1 MRTVT
6 ALGLLIFALLLVSLA
21 TLNGALLL
29 LALPP
34 LLVLLLGWLGQP
46 ALPELQ
52 VTRTLFPSRAPA
64 NTPVEVTVTITNQ
77 GAALPELRV
86 RDVLPATLT
95 LEEGS
100 PVWVMPLAAGET
112 RSFTYTVSGPRG
124 AHRFAQLEV
133 KAWGWLG
140 LLSETAVIHLATDL
154 FSYLAPTFNSR
165 SQVFIQP
172 RRTRTYSG
180 IIAAR
185 VGGDGT
191 DFFGVRPYEMG
202 DSLRRLNW
210 HAAARH
216 PGNLF
221 TNEYEQERVADV
233 GLILDTRLVSNPTR
247 DGHSLLEH
255 SISAATFLVDA
266 FINQGN
272 RVALLL
278 YGDAVDYVFPGYGKV
293 QRERIMHALARAR
306 LGESQ
311 VFAELRALPTQLF
324 PAQSQIVFVSP
335 LLADDVP
342 FLQRLRAYEYQVMLI
357 SPNPISYEMQ
367 TMPTGAAA
375 DFAARMAQLERRQ
388 MLRHLLQAG
397 CYVLDW
403 DVNQP
408 FEEAAGARLR
418 QQKTIYN

>member
-6 ALGLLIFALLLVSLA
+6 ALGLLIFSLLLVGLA
-21 TLNGALLL
+21 QLNGAMLL

-34 LLVLLLGWLGQP
+34 VLALLLGWLGKPPVPQ
-46 ALPELQ
+46 LHIM
-52 VTRTLFPSRAPA
+52 RTLSPVRAPA
-64 NTPVEVTVTITNQ
+64 NAPVDVTLTITNQ
-77 GAALPELRV
+77 GTALPELRV
-86 RDVLPATLT
+86 ADILPTTLT

-112 RSFTYTVSGPRG
+112 RAFTYTVSGPRG
-124 AHRFAQLEV
+124 AHRFVRVEV
-133 KAWGWLG
+133 TAWGWLG
-140 LLSETAVIHLATDL
+140 LRRETAVIRRTTDL
-154 FSYLAPTFNSR
+154 FSYLAPSVNSR
-165 SQVFIQP
+165 THVDIQP

-180 IIAAR
+180 LVAAR
-185 VGGDGT
+185 VGGSGT

-202 DSLRRLNW
+202 DSLRHLNW

-216 PGNLF
+216 PGSLF

-255 SISAATFLVDA
+255 SITAAAFLVDA

-293 QRERIMHALARAR
+293 QREKIMHALARAR

-324 PAQSQIVFVSP
+324 PAKSQIVFVSP

-342 FLQRLRAYEYQVMLI
+342 FLRRLRGYEYPVMVI

-367 TMPTGAAA
+367 TMPAGAAA
-375 DFAARMAQLERRQ
+375 DFAARMAQLERQ
-388 MLRHLLQAG
+388 QLLRHLVQAG
-397 CYVLDW
+397 VHVLDW
-403 DVNQP
+403 DVKRP
-408 FEEAAGARLR
+408 FAEAAGARLR
-418 QQKTIYN
+418 ARRGFQ